1 MSDSDSEIWYPRPE
15 QAANANVTAI
25 IKLLGLKDY
34 DELYRYSIERPAD
47 YWRVILKYCG
57 VVWSKDYSAYA
68 DFSRGKEFPDWFVG
82 GTLNWTDTIFRW
94 AKDPATASR
103 KAVVAETEDG
113 VVTSVTYAELYEQV
127 RAFAAGLKK
136 LGLKRGDRVGY
147 LMEPGIEAV
156 VTMIGL
162 SYMGAVIMPLFSGFG
177 VDPILARLSSCDAR
191 AVISTSGFTR
201 RGKRVNTADIV
212 IAARERHPVEF
223 LILKMAQGESL
234 PAGAIAW
241 HSVPVSPVPQLAAE
255 AMGSNEPVM
264 VFYTSGTT
272 GKPKGTVHVHGG
284 FPLKV
289 MHDGVVHFDI
299 KPGDVFFWPADMGW
313 VAGAL
318 IVTANLTQGA
328 TMLCYD
334 GAPDSPDWSRM
345 SRIIERHRVTHFGTA
360 PTMIRGFAANAEAA
374 TAGDLSSIRLMITGG
389 EVIDPE
395 HFAWHAKNFGRGI
408 APLINFSGG
417 TEASSGLV
425 SSVIVKPI
433 LPGGFNTPTPG
444 VEVDVVNLKGE
455 PVVDEIGELAVLA
468 PFVGMTRSF
477 WQEDERYLET
487 YWRTVPGIWIHGDL
501 AIRKPTGD
509 FFLRGRSDDTLK
521 LAGKRIGPAEIENV
535 LMELPGVSECAAIG
549 VDDPAKG
556 QLLVVFVI
564 ASGAARSD
572 ANFAKVVGEHAEKRL
587 GKALRPARVHI
598 VTQLPKTRTSK
609 VMRRVIRGV
618 YCGTPT
624 GDLSSLDNPSALEE
638 ITRAA
643 HRAGGQPRGDVKG

>member
-1 MSDSDSEIWYPRPE
+1 MGDSDSEIWYPRPE

-25 IKLLGLKDY
+25 IKMLGVADY
-34 DELYRYSIERPAD
+34 DVLYRYSIERPAD
-47 YWRVILKYCG
+47 YWRAILKYCG
-57 VVWSKDYSAYA
+57 VVWSKDYSAYV
-68 DFSRGKEFPDWFVG
+68 DLSRGKEFPEWFVG
-82 GTLNWTDTIFRW
+82 GTLNWTETIFRW
-94 AKDPATASR
+94 AKNPATASR

-113 VVTSVTYAELYEQV
+113 RITSVTYAELYDQV
-127 RAFAAGLKK
+127 RALAAGLKK

-156 VTMIGL
+156 VTMIAL

-177 VDPILARLSSCDAR
+177 VDPILSRLSSCDAR
-191 AVISTSGFTR
+191 ALMVTSGFTR
-201 RGKRVNTADIV
+201 RGKHINTAEV
-212 IAARERHPVEF
+212 AIAARQRHPVEF
-223 LILKMAQGESL
+223 LILKMAPGETL
-234 PAGAIAW
+234 PVGAIAW
-241 HSVPVSPVPQLAAE
+241 HSVPVSPVPDLAAE
-255 AMGSNEPVM
+255 AMGTNEPVM

-289 MHDGVVHFDI
+289 MHDATVHFDI
-299 KPGDVFFWPADMGW
+299 KEGDVFFWPADMGW

-318 IVTANLTQGA
+318 IITATLTRGA

-334 GAPDSPDWSRM
+334 GAPDFPDWSRM
-345 SRIIERHRVTHFGTA
+345 SRMIERHKVTHFATA
-360 PTMIRGFAANAEAA
+360 PTMIRGFAANPEAA

-395 HFAWHAKNFGRGI
+395 HFAWHAKHFGRGI

-444 VEVDVVNLKGE
+444 VAVDVVNLKGE
-455 PVVDEIGELAVLA
+455 PVVDEIGELAVLE

-477 WQEDERYLET
+477 WQEDERYLDT

-501 AIRKPTGD
+501 AIRKPSGD

-521 LAGKRIGPAEIENV
+521 LAGKRMGPAEIENV

-556 QLLVVFVI
+556 QMLVVFII
-564 ASGAARSD
+564 ASGD
-572 ANFAKVVGEHAEKRL
+572 AKNDPDFAKTISQHSERRL
-587 GKALRPARVHI
+587 GKSFRPGRVHI

-638 ITRAA
+638 IARAA
-643 HRAGGQPRGDVKG
+643 NRAAPAA

>member
-1 MSDSDSEIWYPRPE
+1 MSDIDLEIWYPRPE
-15 QAANANVTAI
+15 QVASANVTAI
-25 IKLLGLKDY
+25 IKLLGVADY

-47 YWRVILKYCG
+47 YWRVILQYCG
-57 VVWSKDYSAYA
+57 VVWSKDYSKYA
-68 DFSRGKEFPDWFVG
+68 DLSKGKEFPEWFIG
-82 GTLNWTDTIFRW
+82 GALNWTETIFRW

-113 VVTSVTYAELYEQV
+113 VVTSVTYDELHDQV
-127 RAFAAGLKK
+127 RSFAAGLKK

-156 VTMIGL
+156 VTMVAL

-191 AVISTSGFTR
+191 ALISTSGFTR
-201 RGKRVNTADIV
+201 RGKRINTADVV

-223 LILKMAQGESL
+223 LILKMAAGETL

-241 HSVPVSPVPQLAAE
+241 HSVPVSPALDLAAD
-255 AMGSNEPVM
+255 AMGTNEPVM

-299 KPGDVFFWPADMGW
+299 KAGDVFFWPADMGW

-318 IVTANLTQGA
+318 IITATLTQGA

-334 GAPDSPDWSRM
+334 GAPDFPDWSRM
-345 SRIIERHRVTHFGTA
+345 SRIIERHKVTHFGTA

-374 TAGDLSSIRLMITGG
+374 TTGDLSSIRLMITGG

-408 APLINFSGG
+408 APLINHSGG

-433 LPGGFNTPTPG
+433 LPGSFNTATPG
-444 VEVDVVNLKGE
+444 VAVDVVNATGV
-455 PVVDEIGELAVLA
+455 PIVDEVGELAIMA

-477 WQEDERYLET
+477 WQDDERYLET
-487 YWRTVPGIWIHGDL
+487 YWRTIPGIWVHGDL
-501 AIRKPTGD
+501 ALKKPTGD

-535 LMELPGVSECAAIG
+535 LLELAGVSECAAIG
-549 VDDPAKG
+549 VDDAAKG
-556 QLLVVFVI
+556 QILVVFVI
-564 ASGAARSD
+564 ASGNARND
-572 ANFAKVVGEHAEKRL
+572 ANFDKVVSQHAEKRL
-587 GKALRPARVHI
+587 GKALRPGRVHI

-638 ITRAA
+638 IARAA
-643 HRAGGQPRGDVKG
+643 SSGALPT